1 MALAS
6 RLPVSTTNPEG
17 GVPSGGRKT
26 ETNLVSPD
34 QERDTADGPAAMAIC
49 NAITRA
55 LKRTSGKGPTKVKA
69 YSTPDHVAVVV
80 QDMLTP
86 LERTLLEDGHEELV
100 SEARQ
105 VLTGRVANECRA
117 TIEQATGR
125 RVVGWQT
132 DVNPSADRAFTL
144 IQLQPL

>member
-6 RLPVSTTNPEG
+6 RLSVSTTEPE
-17 GVPSGGRKT
+17 GVPST
-26 ETNLVSPD
+26 T
-34 QERDTADGPAAMAIC
+34 DGPAAMAIC

-105 VLTGRVANECRA
+105 VITGRVANECRA